1 MVCGQ
6 GNVLLY
12 SVYKQPIFV
21 QIEEDGE
28 ATYGA
33 WEDCA
38 EGCPGMQTA
47 GHSCSLID
55 HGVLFLLC
63 FNIFVVKFIC
73 N

>member
-1 MVCGQ
+1 M
-6 GNVLLY
+6 
-12 SVYKQPIFV
+12 

-63 FNIFVVKFIC
+63 FNIFVVKFIG